1 MFWLVFLLLT
11 INSFAQDYIFFND
24 SPTASYYDPSWGF
37 FSNGSLLELINT
49 NKFPVE
55 TTVKY
60 SGTNS
65 LRLKYTSKSGG
76 DWGIAVAGIDWP
88 GRDATA
94 KDSLIFWA
102 YTTTSI
108 ASVDLPTIFLE
119 DLNNKQTPKQKLS
132 DYVSTV
138 PTNTWFKVSVPL
150 SIFKTNPGPADLKI
164 IKTIFFGQNTAD
176 NVQHIFYL
184 DEIRMSSGSAT
195 PPATPQNVAAKGFYK
210 HIDISWNLNPDT
222 TVQGYRIYK
231 LENGNY
237 VSIGTAQPDDRF
249 YTDFIGSTGVSATY
263 KISAIDGSFNE
274 SALSAEVT
282 SSTKEMNDDE
292 LVTMLQEATFRYFWD
307 YAHPVS
313 GLTRERKGSGNTVT
327 ISGSGFGVMAILV
340 GIERGFI
347 TRQQGTERVL
357 KIVNFLETKADR
369 FHGVWSHWLDG
380 VTGKVI
386 PFSTYDNGGDLV
398 ETSFMLQGL
407 LAARKYFDQ
416 NITEEDSIRNVITR
430 LWEQAEFDWYRRTTS
445 SNFLYWHWSPN
456 YTWQMNM
463 QIAGWNEAMIVYI
476 LGIASPTHGVPAS
489 LYANGWASHSY
500 YKNGKTFYG
509 YKLDVGWDYGGPLFF
524 AHYSFLGFDP
534 RNKKDAYTNYFVNNK
549 NHTLIHREYAKANPK
564 GMPGYNQDTWGMT
577 ASDDPFGYSVHEVS
591 RDNGTI
597 SPTAALSSMAYTPNE
612 SIAALKNFYNTYGS
626 KIWGIY
632 GFKDAFNVKE
642 NWYASSYLAIDQGP
656 IIVMAENYR
665 SQAIWNSFMKNS
677 EIDSALKKIGFVA
690 DPTDVQTE
698 SQTPK
703 EFALNQNY
711 PNPFNPE
718 TVISWQLAVGSHVSL
733 KIYDILG
740 NEVATLVNEEESAG
754 NYSVKFNANN
764 NVQLSTNSLPSGV
777 SAKGGYASSVYF
789 YQLRAG
795 DFLQT
800 KKMLVLK

>member
-1 MFWLVFLLLT
+1 MKYVKIICLSLYLFSVK
-11 INSFAQDYIFFND
+11 SPAQDFIFFDD
-24 SPTASYYDPSWGF
+24 SPSSSYYDQSWGF

-55 TTVKY
+55 TTIKY

-88 GRDATA
+88 GRDATS
-94 KDSLIFWA
+94 KDSIIFWA
-102 YTTTSI
+102 FTTTQISHI
-108 ASVDLPTIFLE
+108 DLPTIFLE
-119 DLNNKQTPKQKLS
+119 DLDNRQTPKQKLS

-138 PTNTWFKVSVPL
+138 PTNAWFKVSVPL
-150 SIFKTNPGPADLKI
+150 SIFKLNPGLADLTKV
-164 IKTIFFGQNTAD
+164 KTIFFGQNLAD
-176 NVQHIFYL
+176 DMQHVFYL
-184 DEIRMSSGSAT
+184 DEIRMSLGSAL

-210 HIDISWNLNPDT
+210 HIDISWDLNFET

-237 VSIGTAQPDDRF
+237 VSIGTAQSDEQF
-249 YTDFIGSTGVSATY
+249 YTDFVGTTGHSGTY
-263 KISAIDGSFNE
+263 KVSAIDGSFNE
-274 SALSAEVT
+274 SALSTEVIA
-282 SSTKEMNDDE
+282 STKEMNDDE

-307 YAHPVS
+307 YAHPIS

-327 ISGSGFGVMAILV
+327 IGGSGFGVMALLT

-347 TRQQGTERVL
+347 MRQQGAKRML
-357 KIVNFLETKADR
+357 KIANFLETKADR
-369 FHGVWSHWLDG
+369 FHGVWSHWLNG
-380 VTGKVI
+380 ETGKVI
-386 PFSTYDNGGDLV
+386 PFSTYDDGGDLV
-398 ETSFMLQGL
+398 ETSFMIQGL
-407 LAARKYFDQ
+407 LAARKYFNQ
-416 NITEEDSIRNVITR
+416 NTAEEDSIRAITTR
-430 LWEQAEFDWYRRTTS
+430 LWEQAEFDWYRKTS
-445 SNFLYWHWSPN
+445 SSNYLYWHWSPT

-463 QIAGWNEAMIVYI
+463 QIAGWNEAIIVYI

-500 YKNGKTFYG
+500 YKNGKYFYG

-564 GMPGYNQDTWGMT
+564 GMPGYNQDTWGLT
-577 ASDDPFGYSVHEVS
+577 ASDDPFGYLAHEPS
-591 RDNGTI
+591 NDNGTI
-597 SPTAALSSMAYTPNE
+597 SPTAALSSMPYTPVE
-612 SIAALKNFYNTYGS
+612 SIAALKNFYNTYGE

-665 SQAIWNSFMKNS
+665 SQAIWNSFMKNT
-677 EIDSALKKIGFVA
+677 EIDSALKKIGFIE
-690 DPTDVQTE
+690 DPTDLQAE
-698 SQTPK
+698 SEIPS

-718 TVISWQLAVGSHVSL
+718 TVISYQLAASSVVTL
-733 KIYDILG
+733 KVFDILG
-740 NEVATLVNEEESAG
+740 NEVAILVNEIQQAG
-754 NYSVKFNANN
+754 SYNYKLGIRNYELA
-764 NVQLSTNSLPSGV
+764 SG
-777 SAKGGYASSVYF
+777 VYF
-789 YQLRAG
+789 YQLQAG

>member
-1 MFWLVFLLLT
+1 MKYVRVLWLVFLLLS
-11 INSFAQDYIFFND
+11 IKSVAQDYVFFND
-24 SPTASYYDPSWGF
+24 SPSNSYYDPSWG
-37 FSNGSLLELINT
+37 NATGGSLLELINT

-55 TTVKY
+55 TTIKY

-65 LRLKYTSKSGG
+65 LRMKYTSKSGG
-76 DWGIAVAGIDWP
+76 DWAIAVAGIDWP
-88 GRDATA
+88 GRDATT
-94 KDSLIFWA
+94 KDSLVFWA
-102 YTTTSI
+102 YTTTPITS
-108 ASVDLPTIFLE
+108 ADLPMIFLE

-132 DYVSTV
+132 DYVSTM
-138 PTNTWFKVSVPL
+138 PTDTWFKVSVPL

-164 IKTIFFGQNTAD
+164 IKTIFFGQNSAD

-184 DEIRMSSGSAT
+184 DEIRMSSSGSVT
-195 PPATPQNVAAKGFYK
+195 PPATPQNVAAKGFGK
-210 HIDISWNLNPDT
+210 HIDVSWDLNAEAT
-222 TVQGYRIYK
+222 ITGYKIYK

-237 VSIGTAQPDDRF
+237 VSIGTAQPNEHVYLD
-249 YTDFIGSTGVSATY
+249 YIGSTGVNASY
-263 KISAIDGSFNE
+263 KISAVGGSFNE
-274 SALSAEVT
+274 SDLSAEVT
-282 SSTKEMNDDE
+282 TSTKEMSDDE
-292 LVTMLQEATFRYFWD
+292 YLTMLQEATFRYFWD

-313 GLTRERKGSGNTVT
+313 GLARERTGSGNTVT
-327 ISGSGFGVMAILV
+327 IGGSGFGVMALLV
-340 GIERGFI
+340 GIERGFV
-347 TRQQGTERVL
+347 TRKQGTERML

-369 FHGVWSHWLDG
+369 FHGVWSHWLNG
-380 VTGKVI
+380 ETGKVI
-386 PFSTYDNGGDLV
+386 PFGTYDNGGDLV
-398 ETSFMLQGL
+398 ESSFMLQGL

-416 NITEEDSIRNVITR
+416 NIAEEDSIRIIATR
-430 LWEQAEFDWYRRTTS
+430 LWEQAEFDWYRRTS
-445 SNFLYWHWSPN
+445 VSNFLYWHWSPN
-456 YTWQMNM
+456 YGWQMNF
-463 QIAGWNEAMIVYI
+463 QIAGWSESMICYI

-489 LYANGWASHSY
+489 LYTNGWASHSY

-564 GMPGYNQDTWGMT
+564 AMPGYNQDTWGMT

-597 SPTAALSSMAYTPNE
+597 SPTAALSSMPYTPVE
-612 SIAALKNFYNTYGS
+612 SIAALKNFYNTYGE

-642 NWYASSYLAIDQGP
+642 NWYASSYIAIDQGP

-665 SQAIWNSFMKNS
+665 SQAIWNCFMKNS

-698 SQTPK
+698 SESPK

-711 PNPFNPE
+711 PNPYNPE
-718 TVISWQLAVGSHVSL
+718 TVISYQLAAGSQVSL
-733 KIYDILG
+733 KVFDILG
-740 NEVATLVNEEESAG
+740 NEVATLVNEFQQSG
-754 NYSVKFNANN
+754 KHSYKLGIRNYE
-764 NVQLSTNSLPSGV
+764 LSSG
-777 SAKGGYASSVYF
+777 VYF

-800 KKMLVLK
+800 KKMLILK

>member
-1 MFWLVFLLLT
+1 MKYVKIICLSFFLFS
-11 INSFAQDYIFFND
+11 IQSIAQDFIFFND
-24 SPTASYYDPSWGF
+24 SPSNSYYDPSWGF
-37 FSNGSLLELINT
+37 SSNGSLLELVNT

-76 DWGIAVAGIDWP
+76 DWAIAAAGIGWTI
-88 GRDATA
+88 RDATT

-108 ASVDLPTIFLE
+108 ASTDLPTVFLE
-119 DLNNKQTPKQKLS
+119 DSTNKQTPKQKLS
-132 DYVSTV
+132 NYVSTV
-138 PTNTWFKVSVPL
+138 PINVWFKISVPL
-150 SIFKTNPGPADLKI
+150 SIFKLNPGLADLTKV
-164 IKTIFFGQNTAD
+164 KTIFFGQNTTD
-176 NVQHIFYL
+176 GIQHIFYL

-195 PPATPQNVAAKGFYK
+195 PPSTPQNVAAKGFYK
-210 HIDISWNLNPDT
+210 HIDISWNLNSET

-231 LENGNY
+231 LVNGNY
-237 VSIGTAQPDDRF
+237 VSIGTAQRDEQF
-249 YTDFIGSTGVSATY
+249 YNDFIGSTGVNAIY
-263 KISAIDGSFNE
+263 KVSAIDGSFNE
-274 SALSAEVT
+274 SALSIEV
-282 SSTKEMNDDE
+282 SASTKEMNDEE
-292 LVTMLQEATFRYFWD
+292 LVTMVQEATFRYFWD
-307 YAHPVS
+307 YAHPIS
-313 GLTRERKGSGNTVT
+313 GLIRERKGSGNTVT
-327 ISGSGFGVMAILV
+327 IGGSGFGVMAILA

-347 TRQQGTERVL
+347 TRQQGSERIL
-357 KIVNFLETKADR
+357 KMENFLETKADR

-380 VTGKVI
+380 ATGKVI

-398 ETSFMLQGL
+398 ETSFMLEGL

-416 NITEEDSIRNVITR
+416 STADEDSIRNVATR
-430 LWEQAEFDWYRRTTS
+430 LWEQVEFDWYRQAST

-456 YTWQMNM
+456 YLWQMNM

-489 LYANGWASHSY
+489 LYANGWASRSY

-534 RNKKDAYTNYFVNNK
+534 RNKKDAYTNYFVNNR
-549 NHTLIHREYAKANPK
+549 NHALIHREYAKANPK
-564 GMPGYNQDTWGMT
+564 GMPGYNQDTWGLT
-577 ASDDPFGYSVHEVS
+577 ASDDPFGYSAHEPS
-591 RDNGTI
+591 NDNGTI
-597 SPTAALSSMAYTPNE
+597 SPTAALSSIPYTPVE
-612 SIAALKNFYNTYGS
+612 SIAALKNFYNTYGE

-656 IIVMAENYR
+656 IIVMAENYL
-665 SQAIWNSFMKNS
+665 SQTIWNSFMKNT

-690 DPTDVQTE
+690 DPTDVKNE
-698 SQTPK
+698 KEAPK

-718 TVISWQLAVGSHVSL
+718 TVISYQLAASGFVTL
-733 KIYDILG
+733 KVFDILG
-740 NEVATLVNEEESAG
+740 NEVVTLVNEMQQAGRYNYKLRSANSG
-754 NYSVKFNANN
+754 RNYE
-764 NVQLSTNSLPSGV
+764 LSSG
-777 SAKGGYASSVYF
+777 VYF
-789 YQLRAG
+789 YQLQAG

>member
-1 MFWLVFLLLT
+1 MKYVRVFWLVFLLFS
-11 INSFAQDYIFFND
+11 IKSFAQDYIFFND
-24 SPTASYYDPSWGF
+24 SPSNSYYDPSWGF
-37 FSNGSLLELINT
+37 FNNGSLLELINT

-55 TTVKY
+55 TAIKFF
-60 SGTNS
+60 GTNS

-88 GRDATA
+88 GRDATT
-94 KDSLIFWA
+94 KDSIIFWA

-108 ASVDLPTIFLE
+108 VSADLPVIYLE
-119 DLNNKQTPKQKLS
+119 DLNGNKTPIQKLS
-132 DYVSTV
+132 DYVSTI

-150 SIFKTNPGPADLKI
+150 SIFKANPGTIDFKI
-164 IKTIFFGQNTAD
+164 IKTIFFGQNSAD

-210 HIDISWNLNPDT
+210 HIDISWNLNSEA

-231 LENGNY
+231 LENGNF
-237 VSIGTAQPDDRF
+237 VSIGTAPRDEQF
-249 YTDFIGSTGVSATY
+249 YTDFVGSTGVSAIY
-263 KISAIDGSFNE
+263 KVSAIDESFNE
-274 SALSAEVT
+274 SVLSAGVT
-282 SSTKEMNDDE
+282 ASTKEMNDDE
-292 LVTMLQEATFRYFWD
+292 LVTMLQESTFRYFWN

-313 GLTRERKGSGNTVT
+313 GLARERTGSGNTVT
-327 ISGSGFGVMAILV
+327 IGGSGFGVMALLA

-347 TRQQGTERVL
+347 TRQQGTERIL

-380 VTGKVI
+380 ETGKVI
-386 PFSTYDNGGDLV
+386 PFGTYDNGGDLV

-407 LAARKYFDQ
+407 LAARGYFNQ
-416 NITEEDSIRNVITR
+416 NSLEEDSIKNTITR
-430 LWEQAEFDWYRRTTS
+430 LWHEAEFDWYRRTSS

-456 YTWQMNM
+456 YFWQMNM
-463 QIAGWNEAMIVYI
+463 QIAGWNEAMIVYL

-564 GMPGYNQDTWGMT
+564 GMPGYNQDTWGLT
-577 ASDDPFGYSVHEVS
+577 ASDDPFGYSAHEPFS
-591 RDNGTI
+591 NDNGTI
-597 SPTAALSSMAYTPNE
+597 SPTAALSSMPYTPNE

-632 GFKDAFNVKE
+632 GFKDAFNVKQ
-642 NWYASSYLAIDQGP
+642 NWYASSYIAIDQGP

-665 SQAIWNSFMKNS
+665 SQAVWNSFMKNS
-677 EIDSALKKIGFVA
+677 EIDSALNKIGFVA

-698 SQTPK
+698 SETPK
-703 EFALNQNY
+703 DFALLQNY

-718 TVISWQLAVGSHVSL
+718 TVISYQLAEGSQVSL
-733 KIYDILG
+733 KVFDILG
-740 NEVATLVNEEESAG
+740 NEVATLVNEFQQSGKHYYKLGIKSAAAD
-754 NYSVKFNANN
+754 YE
-764 NVQLSTNSLPSGV
+764 LSSG
-777 SAKGGYASSVYF
+777 VYF
-789 YQLRAG
+789 YQLRAA